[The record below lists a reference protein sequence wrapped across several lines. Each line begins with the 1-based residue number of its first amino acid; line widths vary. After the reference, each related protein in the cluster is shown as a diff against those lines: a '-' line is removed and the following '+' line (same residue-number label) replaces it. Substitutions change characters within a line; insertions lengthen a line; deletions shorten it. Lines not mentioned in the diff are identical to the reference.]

1 MTVNIW
7 LLIISIIF
15 GYLIGSVSFANIIV
29 KKIKGEDI
37 NEIGSGN
44 AGTTNVFRTA
54 GFFPAIITFVLDML
68 KGSVAVLLPLLLA
81 KLFKESYPAIY
92 MMVGGV
98 LAILGHM
105 FPVFFGFKGGKGM
118 ATFLGIILAINPLV
132 FLINISFMLVVILIT
147 RMVSIASISS
157 AVLIP
162 ILTIFL
168 NKHSILKEQNIYFVL
183 TTILIGLF
191 ILFKHRENIARIK
204 EGKEN
209 KINLKKD

>member
-7 LLIISIIF
+7 LLIISIIL

-29 KKIKGEDI
+29 KKIKGENI

-92 MMVGGV
+92 MMAGGV
-98 LAILGHM
+98 LAILGHI
-105 FPVFFGFKGGKGM
+105 FPVFFKFKGGKGM

-168 NKHSILKEQNIYFVL
+168 NKHSILKEQNIYFVF

>member
-54 GFFPAIITFVLDML
+54 GFFPAIITFILDML

-81 KLFKESYPAIY
+81 KLFKESYPGVY

>member
-7 LLIISIIF
+7 LLIISIIL

-29 KKIKGEDI
+29 KKIKGENI

-92 MMVGGV
+92 MMAGGV
-98 LAILGHM
+98 LAILGHI
-105 FPVFFGFKGGKGM
+105 FPVFFKFKGGKGM

-183 TTILIGLF
+183 TTILIGLC
-191 ILFKHRENIARIK
+191 IVFKHRENIARIK

>member
-7 LLIISIIF
+7 LLIISIIL

-29 KKIKGEDI
+29 KKIKGENI

-92 MMVGGV
+92 MMAGGV
-98 LAILGHM
+98 LAILGHI
-105 FPVFFGFKGGKGM
+105 FPVFFKFKGGKGM

-168 NKHSILKEQNIYFVL
+168 NKHSILKDQNIYFVF

>member
-132 FLINISFMLVVILIT
+132 FLINISFMFVVILIT

-168 NKHSILKEQNIYFVL
+168 NKHSILKEQNIYFVF